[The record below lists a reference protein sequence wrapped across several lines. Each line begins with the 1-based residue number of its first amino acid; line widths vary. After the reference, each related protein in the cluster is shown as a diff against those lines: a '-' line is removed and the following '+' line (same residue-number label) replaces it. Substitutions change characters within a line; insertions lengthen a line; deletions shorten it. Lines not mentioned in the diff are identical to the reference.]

1 LENKTLALLTKS
13 AKMAELLYKY
23 FCLNKV
29 KLPFKNFSFCLK
41 QDERPTRPFFH
52 PPRGGP
58 GGGRGGGPG
67 FPRFGRGGGG
77 GGQQQ
82 HLRPFAPFGGSIGLP
97 GHPGLDLSK
106 VNNIFCIGLMLQPV
120 F

>member
-1 LENKTLALLTKS
+1 LALLNKS
-13 AKMAELLYKY
+13 AKKWQNFCTSP

-77 GGQQQ
+77 GQQQ

-106 VNNIFCIGLMLQPV
+106 VEIFFCIGFQPL

>member
-1 LENKTLALLTKS
+1 MGKTFVQVLLSKQGQVPC
-13 AKMAELLYKY
+13 KI
-23 FCLNKV
+23 F
-29 KLPFKNFSFCLK
+29 FFFCLK

-52 PPRGGP
+52 PQRGGP

-77 GGQQQ
+77 GVQQQQ
-82 HLRPFAPFGGSIGLP
+82 HLRPFAPFGGIGLP

-106 VNNIFCIGLMLQPV
+106 VIIFFRPLETHS